1 MQAELERYFEEGF
14 DESGLDREYLIENLK
29 YWYDGYRFADKT
41 EKVYNPVSINSFFC
55 DSDYGF
61 RPYWADTA
69 STSMVMDIARRTYI
83 TLTPDDEPTIRQ
95 STLRNFEIEN
105 FTQGAKISTTRTYGY
120 LYMTGYLTLD
130 HMAGSNLYL
139 RMPTHEVERIMAEVF
154 AEAFLGDDCNERI
167 IPSLDSAVLKCDAEA
182 LASVLDKIIHIPTY
196 DMMMD
201 AERFYHALIY
211 SVASMSSNIEVKAE
225 EHTAEGRS
233 DLVFMANDTAIVIE
247 LKVNSSAEAALKQI
261 EDREYMK
268 KYTDKGCSVVLLGVN
283 ISTKGRKKPKLTWK
297 GNRGQ
302 M

>member
-1 MQAELERYFEEGF
+1 
-14 DESGLDREYLIENLK
+14 
-29 YWYDGYRFADKT
+29 
-41 EKVYNPVSINSFFC
+41 
-55 DSDYGF
+55 
-61 RPYWADTA
+61 
-69 STSMVMDIARRTYI
+69 MVMDIARRIYI
-83 TLTPDDEPTIRQ
+83 TLTPDDEPAIRQ
-95 STLRNFEIEN
+95 NTLRNFAIED
-105 FTQGAKISTTRTYGY
+105 FAPGGKISRIKTYGY
-120 LYMTGYLTLD
+120 FYMTGYLTLD
-130 HMAGSNLYL
+130 HIDGSRLCL
-139 RMPTHEVERIMAEVF
+139 RMPNHEVEKIMAEVF
-154 AEAFLGDDCNERI
+154 SDVFLGDDKSDDIASDLE
-167 IPSLDSAVLKCDAEA
+167 SAVMRGDAAA
-182 LASVLDKIIHIPTY
+182 LADVIDRIIHIPTY

-225 EHTAEGRS
+225 EHTAEERS
-233 DLVFMANDTAIVIE
+233 DLVFTAADTAIVIE

>member
-1 MQAELERYFEEGF
+1 MEG
-14 DESGLDREYLIENLK
+14 
-29 YWYDGYRFADKT
+29 
-41 EKVYNPVSINSFFC
+41 
-55 DSDYGF
+55 
-61 RPYWADTA
+61 
-69 STSMVMDIARRTYI
+69 
-83 TLTPDDEPTIRQ
+83 
-95 STLRNFEIEN
+95 TLRNFAVEDFAPDAEIDMTE
-105 FTQGAKISTTRTYGY
+105 AYGY
-120 LYMTGYLTLD
+120 LYMTGYLTID
-130 HMAGSNLYL
+130 HKEKEIIYL
-139 RMPTHEVERIMAEVF
+139 RMPTHEVERIMADVF
-154 AEAFLGDDCNERI
+154 ARAFIGGSYNLRVLPE
-167 IPSLDSAVLKCDAEA
+167 LDSAVLKCDAEA